1 MNRILKGSQFS
12 VKEQFS
18 SEIEESE
25 KKIPSS
31 KKDRKRSN
39 LVRDTLYTEEK
50 EKDPKEL

>member
-12 VKEQFS
+12 VKEQFP

-25 KKIPSS
+25 KKIPCS
-31 KKDRKRSN
+31 KKDRKRSK

-50 EKDPKEL
+50 EKGPKEL